1 MQSSAWKEMVR
12 LALSP
17 FNRKFLGLAYLFR
30 KTQRTTLADE
40 QLVVGLNTPSPDKYD
55 TIDVGKY
62 KQRSL

>member
-1 MQSSAWKEMVR
+1 MQSSAWKEMAR
-12 LALSP
+12 LAQSP
-17 FNRKFLGLAYLFR
+17 FNRKFLGFVYLFR